1 MHTGIYPSQLKL
13 SRVKPLHKAGDKT
26 QFGNYRP
33 ISLLPSLSKIFERV
47 IFDQLLA
54 YFTNNSLLCVKQF
67 GFRPEHSTELAAL
80 KLVNSLIAQ
89 MDSNNVPVNI
99 YIDLSKAFDTLNHSI
114 LLSKLEYYG
123 ITGRSYDLLKNYLSN
138 RSQYVEFNG
147 HISNTLPKST
157 GVPQGSVLGPLLF
170 LIYINDLPLVSHIF
184 DMLMYADDT
193 TLYCNINQTITAKT
207 INREVIKISQWLGA
221 NKLSLNVAKI
231 KFMVFHASK
240 KSVIYPELQINGN
253 NIERV
258 TQFNFLGL
266 ILESNL
272 SWNKHI
278 NHISLKVSKAI
289 GILYRLKSVYP
300 LSVLLTLYNTLVL
313 PYFNYGILTWGSIIK
328 EDHHLHKL
336 QKKAVRII
344 TQSDYI
350 AHTEPLCKQNRL
362 IKLPNMFSLAVWKFY
377 YKVMN
382 NQLPIYFSVMKP
394 VLPQICSRYE
404 VRNPVFHLP
413 HIRHSFA
420 DQSIRCCLIKQLN
433 AENGSTITTGMV
445 HTSSFPSYKYHI
457 KNEVI
462 NNYSVFCNI
471 DKCHVCRK

>member
-1 MHTGIYPSQLKL
+1 
-13 SRVKPLHKAGDKT
+13 
-26 QFGNYRP
+26 
-33 ISLLPSLSKIFERV
+33 
-47 IFDQLLA
+47 
-54 YFTNNSLLCVKQF
+54 
-67 GFRPEHSTELAAL
+67 
-80 KLVNSLIAQ
+80 

-138 RSQYVEFNG
+138 RSQYVGFNG
-147 HISNTLPKST
+147 HISNTLPIST
-157 GVPQGSVLGPLLF
+157 GVPQASVLGPLLF
-170 LIYINDLPLVSHIF
+170 LIYIDDLPQVSHIF

-193 TLYCNINQTITAKT
+193 TLYCNINQTITAET
-207 INREVIKISQWLGA
+207 INRELIKISQWLGA
-221 NKLSLNVAKI
+221 NKLSLNVVKT

-240 KSVIYPELQINGN
+240 KSVIYTELQINGN

-258 TQFNFLGL
+258 TQFIFLGL

-278 NHISLKVSKAI
+278 NYISLKVSKAI
-289 GILYRLKSVYP
+289 GILLKSVYP

-313 PYFNYGILTWGSIIK
+313 PYFNYGILTWGSIVI

-362 IKLPNMFSLAVWKFY
+362 IKLPNMFSLAV
-377 YKVMN
+377 
-382 NQLPIYFSVMKP
+382 
-394 VLPQICSRYE
+394 
-404 VRNPVFHLP
+404 
-413 HIRHSFA
+413 
-420 DQSIRCCLIKQLN
+420 
-433 AENGSTITTGMV
+433 
-445 HTSSFPSYKYHI
+445 
-457 KNEVI
+457 
-462 NNYSVFCNI
+462 
-471 DKCHVCRK
+471 